1 MEIAKQANAV
11 VKKAVEI
18 FKESD
23 KDAAVRFET
32 VNTIFNNASG
42 MTNGNAYCEAMLK
55 GWMVSQANNAVFNLW
70 RKGLMTSEI
79 EEAYRELPST
89 EEAVKEYD
97 EYEDDAKKIAEEI
110 EEQRRAFME
119 KQQGIDIFKAILNGM
134 SKEQAEAQYE
144 EYKKKLSQATQG

>member
-97 EYEDDAKKIAEEI
+97 EYEDEAKKIAEEI
-110 EEQRRAFME
+110 EDQRRAFME